1 MKKKITDEM
10 IMDFADGVL
19 SESDSRLVIKHIK
32 KDKRSMEKFLKFQKT
47 SMLFGSKNEKFYD
60 NQPIPKSTLELI
72 TSEENR
78 NKKSTEIFFLD
89 SIKNYISDFNLK
101 QNFAVAVCALFI
113 GFFSHNFIEQDNI
126 DNPIFRSVDIEK
138 IDEIKLVEI
147 ISKKNSYQLGDFI
160 PLGEKFKIIINS
172 PLNGELV
179 LNFPDDQMSFSKTVI
194 KNEQIVFPDQ
204 EEKSLI
210 ASAPYIFFEIKI
222 SNKKKIFIKKNYF
235 VVK

>member
-1 MKKKITDEM
+1 M

-60 NQPIPKSTLELI
+60 NQPIPKSTLDLI

-78 NKKSTEIFFLD
+78 NKKSTEISFLD

-147 ISKKNSYQLGDFI
+147 ISKKNHN
-160 PLGEKFKIIINS
+160 KTK
-172 PLNGELV
+172 
-179 LNFPDDQMSFSKTVI
+179 SK
-194 KNEQIVFPDQ
+194 QR
-204 EEKSLI
+204 KSL
-210 ASAPYIFFEIKI
+210 SGQQ
-222 SNKKKIFIKKNYF
+222 
-235 VVK
+235 